1 MCSTRGRLIFPLP
14 EHRNISCKVAKL
26 WKLADLATNPEH
38 VLIEVPF
45 PDPPGSCDPNELDPV
60 SPAFCPQ
67 YSVNNATS
75 TKQAVDVSKGLL
87 VVAKDERED
96 EDEDAPELSRAYYN
110 LLTTGKA
117 PKGNKI
123 LRPMHS
129 AQRKTHT
136 EPTALT
142 IEGGQQ

>member
-1 MCSTRGRLIFPLP
+1 MCSTRGRLIFPCQ
-14 EHRNISCKVAKL
+14 STAT
-26 WKLADLATNPEH
+26 LATKSPSCGSWLIWPRTPEH

-45 PDPPGSCDPNELDPV
+45 PDPPGRCDPNEVDPV

-96 EDEDAPELSRAYYN
+96 EEDAPELSRAYYN
-110 LLTTGKA
+110 LLTTEK
-117 PKGNKI
+117 
-123 LRPMHS
+123 LRKEQSLGLRTVHGRRPTQS
-129 AQRKTHT
+129 SQR
-136 EPTALT
+136 
-142 IEGGQQ
+142 

>member
-1 MCSTRGRLIFPLP
+1 VYVFYTGAFDFPLP
-14 EHRNISCKVAKL
+14 EHRNISYKVAKL
-26 WKLADLATNPEH
+26 WQLADLATNPEH

-45 PDPPGSCDPNELDPV
+45 PDPPGRCDPNEVDPV

-87 VVAKDERED
+87 VVAKDERQD

-110 LLTTGKA
+110 LLTTEK
-117 PKGNKI
+117 
-123 LRPMHS
+123 LRKE
-129 AQRKTHT
+129 RK
-136 EPTALT
+136 EAKSSGLT
-142 IEGGQQ
+142 YSSR